1 MVGYIHV
8 ALEFDFELSFRRGNG
23 ASVAR
28 IVPYA
33 ALHYMAYEEYRRWI
47 ILGFPNIEQGP
58 VLDLVAG
65 SIAGGTAVIC
75 TYPLDLVRT
84 KLAYQVGSN
93 PSCILTELENHGSSV
108 GFKSPLMY
116 YGSAYFLNKVHKH
129 HLTNIAVCLIGSI

>member
-1 MVGYIHV
+1 MADGRLSIHV
-8 ALEFDFELSFRRGNG
+8 ALLSLTFELFFLRGNG

-47 ILGFPNIEQGP
+47 ILAFPNVEQGP
-58 VLDLVAG
+58 VLDLMAG

-84 KLAYQVGSN
+84 KLAYQVCPN
-93 PSCILTELENHGSSV
+93 ACW
-108 GFKSPLMY
+108 
-116 YGSAYFLNKVHKH
+116 
-129 HLTNIAVCLIGSI
+129 

>member
-1 MVGYIHV
+1 MLFI
-8 ALEFDFELSFRRGNG
+8 RGNG

-47 ILGFPNIEQGP
+47 ILGFPNVEQGP

-65 SIAGGTAVIC
+65 SIAGGTAVVS

-84 KLAYQVGSN
+84 KLAYQVRLVLVSLTAEESN
-93 PSCILTELENHGSSV
+93 T
-108 GFKSPLMY
+108 SPVWFYKL
-116 YGSAYFLNKVHKH
+116 AFDVVL
-129 HLTNIAVCLIGSI
+129 